1 MTGVGVTTHMITML
15 DAGLDVRDV
24 QIAARRLHRPDP
36 PIAMRYD
43 RAREDLDLH
52 PNYVL
57 AAYMAS

>member
-1 MTGVGVTTHMITML
+1 MITML